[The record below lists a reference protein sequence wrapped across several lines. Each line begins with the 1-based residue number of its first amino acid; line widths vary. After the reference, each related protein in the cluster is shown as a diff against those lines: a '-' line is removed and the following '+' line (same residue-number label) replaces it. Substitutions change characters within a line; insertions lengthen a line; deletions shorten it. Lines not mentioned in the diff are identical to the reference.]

1 MADDAALRFSQRT
14 ALAMPPLILRLV
26 LAATFIWAGFAK
38 VFGTMEVTDANRP
51 ALVAAGVLSAP
62 TQTPIQPDP
71 PRDAP
76 PADQEPDQQPDQTPP
91 DRAPQEKGDPLPEPI
106 VQPAPPPP
114 ADQPPA
120 DPDAQ
125 DGPQDDP
132 QDEPQDEPQPDTA
145 SAGASVALVA
155 QVARAPA
162 ETVAAANRLALLL
175 HKAGNPPP
183 PADPTV
189 AEPMPLVPKIV
200 ANPPWTV
207 RLAWAAA
214 IVELAAGVFLLA
226 GFLTRL
232 SALAVAGV
240 MLAAMWLTEVGPAIQ
255 AGDAL
260 LGFLPNR
267 NPWDVTAYATL
278 LWQLA
283 LLGAALA
290 VVFAGP
296 GALALDRVLFGGS
309 SSRTD
314 EG

>member
-125 DGPQDDP
+125 DDP

-175 HKAGNPPP
+175 HKAGNPPTS
-183 PADPTV
+183 ADPTV

-240 MLAAMWLTEVGPAIQ
+240 MLSAMWLTEVGPAIQ

-267 NPWDVTAYATL
+267 NPWDVTTYATL

>member
-125 DGPQDDP
+125 DDP

-175 HKAGNPPP
+175 HKAGNPPTS
-183 PADPTV
+183 ADPTV

-240 MLAAMWLTEVGPAIQ
+240 MLSAMWLTEVGPAIQ